1 MQFIELI
8 RNQNKHGSFVI
19 EFCERRFNSSTVHSM
34 GCTLRCSSAPNDP
47 NQRKRANHNETEKRR
62 IKTMNN
68 SIEELRTILTVR
80 TGRKPEE

>member
-19 EFCERRFNSSTVHSM
+19 EFCERCFNSSTVHSIS
-34 GCTLRCSSAPNDP
+34 CTLRRSSAPNDP
-47 NQRKRANHNETEKRR
+47 TQRKRANHNETEKRR

-68 SIEELRTILTVR
+68 SIEELRTILTV
-80 TGRKPEE
+80 

>member
-1 MQFIELI
+1 MQLIELI
-8 RNQNKHGSFVI
+8 RIQNRHGSFVI
-19 EFCERRFNSSTVHSM
+19 EFCERRFNSSTVHSTDR
-34 GCTLRCSSAPNDP
+34 TLRHSSAPNDP

-80 TGRKPEE
+80 TRRKSEE